1 MLWTLIEKELK
12 NIITGPKFTITFLI
26 SAILIIMSVWIG
38 IQDYRAAQQQYEAGI
53 QLTQQKMSE
62 THSWMIFSTQI
73 YRQPNP
79 LQIFNAGISND
90 IGRFSVVRPSESIKV
105 TNSIYA
111 DDPIFAIFRFLDL
124 SFIIQIVLSLLAI
137 LFTYD
142 AINGERENGTL
153 RLIFS
158 NAVPRFKYILAK
170 FIGSWLGLVIPLL
183 IPFLLGFLLFQVYQ
197 IQFSGDQWIR
207 ILIFGGISLL
217 YFTFFVGFGI
227 LVSALTRNSSGS
239 FLILLVCWVS
249 LVLIIPRVGSMFAAR
264 ILPVPSLAEI
274 EGQIDGFSKD
284 RWNQY
289 MQDIEKQLR
298 EREKQLAALT
308 PAERETHNQEN
319 MWKWME
325 TSDAARRKVQEDINQ
340 VSRRLREELRNKKI
354 VQERFAFLLARFS
367 PVSAYQLSSMNL
379 TGTDINLKVRFEN
392 ALEIYHQIISD
403 FVEQKRKEDGSMGG
417 IRITVDTGKGL
428 SIQSDRNKGKI
439 DLKDLPQFQAIESDF
454 GEIISRSIVD
464 LGILLFYLI
473 ISVVGGFVV
482 FLKYDVR

>member
-1 MLWTLIEKELK
+1 
-12 NIITGPKFTITFLI
+12 
-26 SAILIIMSVWIG
+26 
-38 IQDYRAAQQQYEAGI
+38 
-53 QLTQQKMSE
+53 
-62 THSWMIFSTQI
+62 
-73 YRQPNP
+73 
-79 LQIFNAGISND
+79 
-90 IGRFSVVRPSESIKV
+90 
-105 TNSIYA
+105 
-111 DDPIFAIFRFLDL
+111 
-124 SFIIQIVLSLLAI
+124 
-137 LFTYD
+137 
-142 AINGERENGTL
+142 
-153 RLIFS
+153 
-158 NAVPRFKYILAK
+158 
-170 FIGSWLGLVIPLL
+170 
-183 IPFLLGFLLFQVYQ
+183 
-197 IQFSGDQWIR
+197 
-207 ILIFGGISLL
+207 
-217 YFTFFVGFGI
+217 
-227 LVSALTRNSSGS
+227 
-239 FLILLVCWVS
+239 